1 MKLLPAL
8 VVGLTATFLAVQD
21 LKSEKKEPEEKAV
34 ETPNEIQETPEEKEK
49 QMDEYEEIVNDEY
62 LNITMEDDLSEI
74 MGEDFEEEDEDE
86 EDEDEEVEDEE
97 VAEGESIHEI
107 TENDYEVGIFNF
119 DRVRL
124 MYFTE
129 DRILCDDDMVTI
141 DNVGEWLG
149 NVDLETQSDEIT
161 VKWIRNFNLPYDI
174 RLEIIEDS
182 YSGSR

>member
-21 LKSEKKEPEEKAV
+21 LKSEKKGPEEKAV
-34 ETPNEIQETPEEKEK
+34 ETPDEPEEEVEEPT
-49 QMDEYEEIVNDEY
+49 MDEYEEIVNDEY

-86 EDEDEEVEDEE
+86 E
-97 VAEGESIHEI
+97 VAEGESISEI
-107 TENDYEVGIFNF
+107 TEDDYNIGIFNF
-119 DRVRL
+119 DRVDL

-129 DRILCDDDMVTI
+129 DRILCDSDMVTI
-141 DNVGEWLG
+141 DNVDEWLG
-149 NVDLETQSDEIT
+149 NVDLEMQSDEIT

-174 RLEIIEDS
+174 RLEIIGDA
-182 YSGSR
+182 YSGSH

>member
-8 VVGLTATFLAVQD
+8 VVGLTAGFLAVQD
-21 LKSEKKEPEEKAV
+21 LKSEEKGV
-34 ETPNEIQETPEEKEK
+34 ETPDEVQETPEEKEK
-49 QMDEYEEIVNDEY
+49 QMYEYEEIVNDEY

-86 EDEDEEVEDEE
+86 EI
-97 VAEGESIHEI
+97 AEGESIHEI
-107 TENDYEVGIFNF
+107 TEDEYNIGIFNF
-119 DRVRL
+119 DQVRL

-174 RLEIIEDS
+174 RLEIIGDA
-182 YSGSR
+182 YSGSH

>member
-8 VVGLTATFLAVQD
+8 VVGLTAGFLAVQD
-21 LKSEKKEPEEKAV
+21 LKSEKKEPKEKAV
-34 ETPNEIQETPEEKEK
+34 ETPVELEEEVRE
-49 QMDEYEEIVNDEY
+49 QTMGEYEEIVNDEY
-62 LNITMEDDLSEI
+62 LDITMEDDLSEI

-86 EDEDEEVEDEE
+86 E

-107 TENDYEVGIFNF
+107 TENEYEVGIFNF

-149 NVDLETQSDEIT
+149 NVDLETQSDEIV
-161 VKWIRNFNLPYDI
+161 VKWIRNFNLSYDI
-174 RLEIIEDS
+174 RLEVVEDS

>member
-21 LKSEKKEPEEKAV
+21 LRGEKKEPEEKAV
-34 ETPNEIQETPEEKEK
+34 ESPDEVQETPEEKKEK

-86 EDEDEEVEDEE
+86 E
-97 VAEGESIHEI
+97 VAEGESISEI
-107 TENDYEVGIFNF
+107 TEDEYNIGIFNF
-119 DRVRL
+119 DQVDL

-129 DRILCDDDMVTI
+129 DRILCDGDMVTI
-141 DNVGEWLG
+141 DNVDEWLG
-149 NVDLETQSDEIT
+149 NVDLEMQSDEIT

-174 RLEIIEDS
+174 RLEIIGDA
-182 YSGSR
+182 YSGSH

>member
-1 MKLLPAL
+1 M
-8 VVGLTATFLAVQD
+8 QD

-34 ETPNEIQETPEEKEK
+34 ETPDEIQETPEEKGK

-74 MGEDFEEEDEDE
+74 MGEDFEEED
-86 EDEDEEVEDEE
+86 EDEE

>member
-34 ETPNEIQETPEEKEK
+34 ESPDEVQETPEEKEK
-49 QMDEYEEIVNDEY
+49 RMDEYEEIVNDEY

-74 MGEDFEEEDEDE
+74 MGEDFEEEE
-86 EDEDEEVEDEE
+86 EDEE

-107 TENDYEVGIFNF
+107 TENEYEVGIFNF
-119 DRVRL
+119 DQVDL

-129 DRILCDDDMVTI
+129 DRILCDSDMVTI
-141 DNVGEWLG
+141 DNVDEWLG

-174 RLEIIEDS
+174 RLEIIGDS
-182 YSGSR
+182 YSGSH

>member
-1 MKLLPAL
+1 M
-8 VVGLTATFLAVQD
+8 QD
-21 LKSEKKEPEEKAV
+21 LKSEKKEPVKKAV
-34 ETPNEIQETPEEKEK
+34 ETPDEVLETPEEKEQ

-86 EDEDEEVEDEE
+86 E

-107 TENDYEVGIFNF
+107 TENEYEVGIFNF

-149 NVDLETQSDEIT
+149 NVDLETQSDGIV

-174 RLEIIEDS
+174 RLEVIEDS

>member
-1 MKLLPAL
+1 MNLLPAL

-21 LKSEKKEPEEKAV
+21 LKSDKREPEEKAV
-34 ETPNEIQETPEEKEK
+34 ESPDEIQETPEEKEK

-86 EDEDEEVEDEE
+86 E
-97 VAEGESIHEI
+97 VAEGESISEI
-107 TENDYEVGIFNF
+107 TEDEYNIGIFNF
-119 DRVRL
+119 DQVDL

-129 DRILCDDDMVTI
+129 DRILCDGDMVTI
-141 DNVGEWLG
+141 DNVDEWLG
-149 NVDLETQSDEIT
+149 NVDLEMQSDEIT

-174 RLEIIEDS
+174 RLEVVEDS

>member
-8 VVGLTATFLAVQD
+8 VVGLTAGFLAVQD
-21 LKSEKKEPEEKAV
+21 LKSEKKEPVEKAV
-34 ETPNEIQETPEEKEK
+34 ETPVEPEEEVKEPT
-49 QMDEYEEIVNDEY
+49 MDEYEEIVNDEY
-62 LNITMEDDLSEI
+62 LDITMEDDLSEI

-86 EDEDEEVEDEE
+86 E
-97 VAEGESIHEI
+97 VAEGESISEI
-107 TENDYEVGIFNF
+107 TEDDYNIGIFNF

-149 NVDLETQSDEIT
+149 NVDLEAQSDEIV

-174 RLEIIEDS
+174 RLEVVGDS

>member
-8 VVGLTATFLAVQD
+8 VVGLTATFLAIQD

-34 ETPNEIQETPEEKEK
+34 ETPDEIQETPEEKGK

-62 LNITMEDDLSEI
+62 LNITMEDDRYEI
-74 MGEDFEEEDEDE
+74 MEEDFEEED
-86 EDEDEEVEDEE
+86 EDEE

-174 RLEIIEDS
+174 RLEIIGDA
-182 YSGSR
+182 YSGSH

>member
-21 LKSEKKEPEEKAV
+21 LKSEKKEPEEKAI
-34 ETPNEIQETPEEKEK
+34 ETPDEIRETPEEKKK

-74 MGEDFEEEDEDE
+74 MGED
-86 EDEDEEVEDEE
+86 EDEE

-107 TENDYEVGIFNF
+107 TEDDYNIGIFNF
-119 DRVRL
+119 DRVDL

-129 DRILCDDDMVTI
+129 DRVLCDGDMITI
-141 DNVGEWLG
+141 DNKDEWLG
-149 NVDLETQSDEIT
+149 NVDLEMQSDEIT

-174 RLEIIEDS
+174 RLEIIGDS